1 MFCWFKSHERRD
13 FERARDFLHSSRIVM
28 NSAVETMR
36 CIREPNMYCHDQ
48 QQELITAVILNARF
62 LNNNLAIAVDK
73 FSAWE
78 EALTTTNPEHVNK
91 VRCMLINVR
100 KNFDVA
106 RMHTEEINQWLE
118 GDKVLAS
125 LYLRT

>member
-1 MFCWFKSHERRD
+1 
-13 FERARDFLHSSRIVM
+13 M

-36 CIREPNMYCHDQ
+36 YIREPNMYCHDQ

-62 LNNNLAIAVDK
+62 LNNNLSIAVDK

-91 VRCMLINVR
+91 VRCMLINVK

-106 RMHTEEINQWLE
+106 RMHTEEINQWLQD
-118 GDKVLAS
+118 GKVLAS
-125 LYLRT
+125 LYSRA

>member
-1 MFCWFKSHERRD
+1 MSRWFKSRERQD

-36 CIREPNMYCHDQ
+36 CIREPNMYCHEQ
-48 QQELITAVILNARF
+48 QRELITAVILNARF
-62 LNNNLAIAVDK
+62 LNKNLGDAINS

-78 EALTTTNPEHVNK
+78 EALSTINPEHINRI
-91 VRCMLINVR
+91 RCMLINVR

-106 RMHTEEINQWLE
+106 RMHTEQINQWLQQ
-118 GDKVLAS
+118 DIDLVS
-125 LYLRT
+125 LYSKT

>member
-1 MFCWFKSHERRD
+1 
-13 FERARDFLHSSRIVM
+13 M

-36 CIREPNMYCHDQ
+36 CISEPGMYSDGQ
-48 QQELITAVILNARF
+48 QHELITAVILNARF
-62 LNNNLAIAVDK
+62 LNKNLDDAINR

-78 EALTTTNPEHVNK
+78 ETLRNEQPERMSRI
-91 VRCMLINVR
+91 RCMLINVR

-118 GDKVLAS
+118 EDTVLAAMYS
-125 LYLRT
+125 NT